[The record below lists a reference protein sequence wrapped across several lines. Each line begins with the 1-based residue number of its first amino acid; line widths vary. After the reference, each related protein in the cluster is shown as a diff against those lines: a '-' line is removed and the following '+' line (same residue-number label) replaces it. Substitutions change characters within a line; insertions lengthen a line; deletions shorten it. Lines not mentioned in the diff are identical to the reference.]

1 MAENIEIAKKEE
13 RIIPTITE
21 LYKEETLMDIR
32 KEKELIL
39 LLNCNP
45 PSTWVKEHPSSN
57 EKNRIYY
64 IPIEKIEF
72 LLTRIFNKWWVE
84 IKEMQLI
91 ANSVVVTVRLYYINP
106 ITGKEEWQDGI
117 GAQPLQTDKGAGATD
132 FNAIKN
138 NAVSLAAPSAESYA
152 IKDAA
157 EKLGKL
163 FGKDLSRKS
172 SMDYEAAL
180 IKEIGNINSR
190 ANKILN
196 DEDRSI

>member
-1 MAENIEIAKKEE
+1 MAENREVAKTDEY
-13 RIIPTITE
+13 RLPTISE
-21 LYKEETLMDIR
+21 LYREETLMDVR
-32 KEKELIL
+32 KERELTL

-45 PSTWVKEHPSSN
+45 PSTWIKEHPSST
-57 EKNRIYY
+57 EKNKILY

-84 IKEMQLI
+84 IKGTQLI
-91 ANSVVVTVRLYYINP
+91 ANSVVVTVRLFYINP

-117 GAQPLQTDKGAGATD
+117 GAQPLQTDKGAGATN
-132 FNAIKN
+132 FNAIKS

-163 FGKDLSRKS
+163 FGKDLTRKS
-172 SMDYEAAL
+172 AVEYESTL
-180 IKEIGNINSR
+180 IKEIDNINSR
-190 ANKILN
+190 ANKIL
-196 DEDRSI
+196 E

>member
-1 MAENIEIAKKEE
+1 MEENSYKL
-13 RIIPTITE
+13 PTISE
-21 LYKEETLMDIR
+21 LYKDESLIEVR
-32 KEKELIL
+32 RERELTL

-45 PSTWVKEHPSSN
+45 PSTWIKEHPSST

-64 IPIEKIEF
+64 LPIEKVEF
-72 LLTRIFNKWWVE
+72 LLTRIFVKWWVE
-84 IKEMQLI
+84 IKDTQLI

-106 ITGKEEWQDGI
+106 ISNREEWQDGI

-132 FNAIKN
+132 FNAIKS
-138 NAVSLAAPSAESYA
+138 NAVTIAAPAAESYA

-163 FGKDLSRKS
+163 FGKDLSRKHAIQ
-172 SMDYEAAL
+172 YESTL
-180 IKEIGNINSR
+180 IKEIENIDRR
-190 ANKILN
+190 ASKILG